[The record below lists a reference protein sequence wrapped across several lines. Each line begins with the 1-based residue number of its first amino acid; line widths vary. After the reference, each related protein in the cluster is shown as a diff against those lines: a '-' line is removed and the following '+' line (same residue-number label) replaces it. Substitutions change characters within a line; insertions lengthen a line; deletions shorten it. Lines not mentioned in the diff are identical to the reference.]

1 MLGEGLPAGGPPLA
15 AVYSLE
21 KWLEV
26 YAVLRARDWI
36 LPMYGK
42 SEPFLAP
49 VIDMLNYGQIG
60 IRVRFDNA
68 RQEFVATATKAFP
81 AGQEML
87 FYYGTFCTDD
97 MRDMYGFVTPTAR
110 PCRARPPS
118 RKRRARR
125 RRAPSRRGWRAPP
138 AAARRPR
145 GRRAARGTEQAG
157 GKIVRS
163 AEAQVRCRLRVST
176 QTTASAR
183 RLKRVD
189 A

>member
-1 MLGEGLPAGGPPLA
+1 M
-15 AVYSLE
+15 
-21 KWLEV
+21 
-26 YAVLRARDWI
+26 LRARDWI

-110 PCRARPPS
+110 PCRARSAFSKAKGSKAKGSLAS
-118 RKRRARR
+118 RLART
-125 RRAPSRRGWRAPP
+125 SP
-138 AAARRPR
+138 ALA
-145 GRRAARGTEQAG
+145 RRAAPAGGALRAGPNTQAG
-157 GKIVRS
+157 RS
-163 AEAQVRCRLRVST
+163 FGR
-176 QTTASAR
+176 
-183 RLKRVD
+183 
-189 A
+189 